1 MARKQRDS
9 SKRIPELTISPQL
22 KQEVDALVQATY
34 KTNVRHWSPAITREF
49 YVPIGEVGEIRVL
62 HVKPKQ
68 PKNTAPVLFIPGFGV
83 IQEEFNDLY
92 EALQEDIEFYY
103 IETRE
108 KTSSKIKRRKT
119 KLTLSEKAKDIQTV
133 IDFLNLSQKDFLL
146 VGTCWGSSVVLTGLY
161 EKTLTAPRILL
172 FDPAFELA
180 FSKFIVNI
188 SILLPTF
195 MVSLLKRIFKFF
207 ALMGMK
213 EKRQKERT
221 SAFIDNAV
229 VWKWKRA
236 AYQNRKLNLF
246 KILPAIEK
254 ELFIVNGSNDR
265 FHNQEIYPME
275 AKALPHGRFFYL
287 EVDESKRERMMAAV
301 IREFAL
307 GTQVQ
312 PVPLVMQK
320 FEKNLKRE
328 ENLAF

>member
-34 KTNVRHWSPAITREF
+34 KTNVRHWSPTITREF

-133 IDFLNLSQKDFLL
+133 IDDL
-146 VGTCWGSSVVLTGLY
+146 
-161 EKTLTAPRILL
+161 RI
-172 FDPAFELA
+172 
-180 FSKFIVNI
+180 
-188 SILLPTF
+188 
-195 MVSLLKRIFKFF
+195 
-207 ALMGMK
+207 
-213 EKRQKERT
+213 
-221 SAFIDNAV
+221 
-229 VWKWKRA
+229 
-236 AYQNRKLNLF
+236 
-246 KILPAIEK
+246 
-254 ELFIVNGSNDR
+254 
-265 FHNQEIYPME
+265 
-275 AKALPHGRFFYL
+275 
-287 EVDESKRERMMAAV
+287 
-301 IREFAL
+301 
-307 GTQVQ
+307 
-312 PVPLVMQK
+312 
-320 FEKNLKRE
+320 
-328 ENLAF
+328 